1 MIIISMDDFQRCADL
16 AGRVGKWEAWSQT
29 YFPKYEAVFS
39 AMLKNLYQCSI
50 TDLEDA
56 VENLDF
62 DHALNTAREFFK
74 ADGLSA
80 VENLLAKSEEMCAFA
95 EEFDLYLLIG
105 LGHVDGTSL
114 PGEKPFLYFGLECY
128 TSNDH
133 LAYLVPHEYNH
144 MVRLWSVYHG
154 NFDGLGFGEMVIT
167 EGLAVVFSSMVVKNE
182 SPNQAESALFM
193 TEDDL
198 RFCLKH
204 RDALIPEVLDHWQ
217 EPYEKDLMSRYMMGS
232 IEWKDGRPTRIGYFV
247 GAEIVKAVL
256 AKGID
261 ICALTRMPT
270 AEIMNLFHAIQAG

>member
-1 MIIISMDDFQRCADL
+1 MILHSMDDFQRCADL
-16 AGRVGKWEAWSQT
+16 AGRVGKWQAWSQT
-29 YFPKYEAVFS
+29 YYPKYEAVFS
-39 AMLKNLYQCSI
+39 AMLKYLYQCNL
-50 TDLEDA
+50 TDLKDA

-62 DHALNTAREFFK
+62 DHALNTAQDFFK
-74 ADGLSA
+74 ADGLST
-80 VENLLAKSEEMCAFA
+80 VEHWLSKSKEMCAF
-95 EEFDLYLLIG
+95 EDEFYLYLLIG

-128 TSNDH
+128 TSIDH

-167 EGLAVVFSSMVVKNE
+167 EGLAVVFSSMVAKNE
-182 SPNQAESALFM
+182 SLNQAESALLM

-198 RFCLKH
+198 RFCVKH
-204 RDALIPEVLDHWQ
+204 RDALIAEVLDHWQ
-217 EPYEKDLMSRYMMGS
+217 EPYEMELMSRYMMGS

-270 AEIMNLFHAIQAG
+270 AEIMNLFHAM